1 MGAKA
6 STPTA
11 SGQSPRSRT
20 FSSSSTGT
28 DAAQVAGN
36 SSADGGQGFNLL
48 RTLPSLQ
55 VQHHVQSSSIDR
67 QRARS
72 LSSVPDIHNQ
82 QHGNSHASCV
92 AAGPHTHPA
101 VGTSSSNNTFSVTSQ
116 THATAA
122 TNYLQHPH
130 YPLGGDVM
138 GTGSIRVSVPVSS
151 SSFHDNTL
159 MLNGGGN
166 GGGNGGRGMVSAP
179 HSHTLNFEDLQDVSA
194 TGTNFVESIAL
205 AASSSSGASGIG
217 RVYTAT
223 SLPSHIWSF
232 NGIKCPVCN
241 KFVLPDDIECHLVM
255 CLTKPR
261 LSYNEDVLSDAKG
274 ECVICLEDL
283 NPGDIIARLPCL
295 CIYHK
300 GCIDR
305 WFEVNRSCP
314 EHPGD

>member
-1 MGAKA
+1 MGQKA
-6 STPTA
+6 STPAT
-11 SGQSPRSRT
+11 SGQQSPRSRT
-20 FSSSSTGT
+20 FSSSSTGAADQAPNAVGQNRSSNAVHASAT
-28 DAAQVAGN
+28 GGDA
-36 SSADGGQGFNLL
+36 GQGFNLL
-48 RTLPSLQ
+48 RTLPGLQ
-55 VQHHVQSSSIDR
+55 VYHNNSNSSQNSTSIDR

-72 LSSVPDIHNQ
+72 LSSVPDIQ
-82 QHGNSHASCV
+82 QQQQ
-92 AAGPHTHPA
+92 AAQQQQQGSL
-101 VGTSSSNNTFSVTSQ
+101 TSSGSSPHAVHSHGGHHPHAAVSVTVSANANNGGS
-116 THATAA
+116 TVGGSFPASATAGNNNGSA
-122 TNYLQHPH
+122 TQTYMQQRRT
-130 YPLGGDVM
+130 LGD
-138 GTGSIRVSVPVSS
+138 SIR
-151 SSFHDNTL
+151 DIT
-159 MLNGGGN
+159 MTGGN
-166 GGGNGGRGMVSAP
+166 IA
-179 HSHTLNFEDLQDVSA
+179 
-194 TGTNFVESIAL
+194 ESIAL
-205 AASSSSGASGIG
+205 AASATSANGIG

-274 ECVICLEDL
+274 ECVICLDDL
-283 NPGDIIARLPCL
+283 SPGDTIARLPCL